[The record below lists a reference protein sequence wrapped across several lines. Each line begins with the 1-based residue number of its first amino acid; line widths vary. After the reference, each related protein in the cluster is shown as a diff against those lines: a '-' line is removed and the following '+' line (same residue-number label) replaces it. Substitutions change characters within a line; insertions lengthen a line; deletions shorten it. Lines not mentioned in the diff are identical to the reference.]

1 MARRRTRRRQRGG
14 RSSRRQRGG
23 RDEGEIKS
31 DIEQKETVIKMAT
44 NSLNQLQNELK
55 AEQDRKKAEA
65 AAAAAASGR
74 AQSRWGKIKTRGF
87 AQIGV
92 EKAEKR
98 LEELRKCLGPG
109 RCGSDK
115 AQTKKNL
122 CLSYEYN
129 PNAPNDSNCTWK
141 GDEEP
146 KSTGDKSSEITSIAE
161 PVVEEPP
168 VVQKEKM
175 TNSQCRKKTCAT
187 NDAECNPK
195 AKKQGKVPCEQK
207 GDCVL
212 SKKSNGAMVCTNPDG
227 VPSGSTRVGTGG
239 RSRRRRRRKRNK
251 TRKGKRTKKRR
262 RRKRKRTRKR

>member
-1 MARRRTRRRQRGG
+1 MARRTRSRRHRGG

-23 RDEGEIKS
+23 RDAGEIKS
-31 DIEQKETVIKMAT
+31 EIQQKETDIRMAT
-44 NSLNQLQNELK
+44 NSLAELQGELK
-55 AEQDRKKAEA
+55 TEQDRKTAEK
-65 AAAAAASGR
+65 AAASSVK
-74 AQSRWGKIKTRGF
+74 AKSRWGNIGTRGL
-87 AQIGV
+87 AQVGV
-92 EKAEKR
+92 KKAKKR
-98 LEELRKCLGPG
+98 LEELKKCLGPD

-129 PNAPNDSNCTWK
+129 PDAPNDSNCTWN

-146 KSTGDKSSEITSIAE
+146 KSEPVVEET

-175 TNSQCRKKTCAT
+175 SNSQCKNKTCAT
-187 NDAECNPK
+187 TDAECNEK
-195 AKKQGKVPCEQK
+195 AKKKNKVPCEQK

-212 SKKSNGAMVCTNPDG
+212 SKKSNGAMVCTAPAS
-227 VPSGSTRVGTGG
+227 VPPGSTRVGTGG
-239 RSRRRRRRKRNK
+239 KSRRRRRRKRRK

-262 RRKRKRTRKR
+262 KRKRKKTKKR